1 MTRQE
6 FIHKLKE
13 LEVKFTNEYSHM
25 YGSDYYTFYR
35 GASLRVSDHSKNK
48 NSFCYN
54 SYKLGVNDFRSYAEA
69 FAKLH
74 TLCNVNFKNE
84 REEFYRKNESK
95 IVEKINVDGSIDYIN
110 GLGGRFSSKDA
121 ALNNWFR
128 LSQANY

>member
-1 MTRQE
+1 MTRQD
-6 FIHKLKE
+6 FIQKLKE
-13 LEVKFTNEYSHM
+13 LEIQFTNEFSHI

-35 GASLRVSDHSKNK
+35 GGILRVSDHSKNE
-48 NSFCYN
+48 NSFGYN
-54 SYKLGVNDFRSYAEA
+54 SYKLGVNDFRSYEEA

-84 REEFYRKNESK
+84 REEFYRENESK
-95 IVEKINVDGSIDYIN
+95 IVEQVNEDGSIDYIN

-128 LSQANY
+128 TTRYNY